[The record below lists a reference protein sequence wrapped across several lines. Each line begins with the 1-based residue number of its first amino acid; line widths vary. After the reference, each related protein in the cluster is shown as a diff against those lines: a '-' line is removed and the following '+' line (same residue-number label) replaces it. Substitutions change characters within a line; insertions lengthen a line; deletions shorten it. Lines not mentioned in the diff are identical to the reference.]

1 MRELYHAKIC
11 LQCQF
16 SDKHATGLSYK
27 QRHTC
32 FIPIKVLLPQAF
44 AENEMAAHSANID
57 VLLVVN
63 DDTSDSAPCCP
74 HGMCVWGGGI
84 GYSNT

>member
-1 MRELYHAKIC
+1 MSREVC

-32 FIPIKVLLPQAF
+32 VIPIKVFLPPAF
-44 AENEMAAHSANID
+44 TENEMAAHSANID
-57 VLLVVN
+57 VVLVVN
-63 DDTSDSAPCCP
+63 DDISDSAPCCP
-74 HGMCVWGGGI
+74 HGMLGI